1 MRSRPIIVKSDEE
14 ALSRLFR
21 DGEVATGKVISQIDA
36 HHVILRF
43 KGHNLLVETHIPLVE
58 QEERMFRI
66 ETTSPQVILKLL
78 PEGVAS
84 DSPADWLK
92 KYLSYDVP
100 GGDLVE
106 KLSGLWK
113 TDTEAFPTGIRE
125 TVQQFLKLLRALS
138 VEDLSQNPA
147 FLREA
152 ITRSGLFFE
161 NKLKQWGEGDLKE
174 TVASL
179 LKGDLKGLLLT
190 LRSQL
195 NSFSSPIGSQNG
207 GVQEG
212 ELSVIEH
219 LGKGVDQLVQ
229 KLELFQ
235 LLNLV
240 QSDPQ
245 EKIFLLLPLWFENHP
260 QFLELNISLPRQG
273 SKDREEGSLS
283 ILFLLDL
290 PQLGRMNIDVK
301 MKGKSLYCMFRVTD
315 PEVSKF
321 MDPFLS
327 DLKTRLSGLGF
338 QPYLQLST
346 EPFNR
351 ASSSLINEVGEE
363 LKSLLSIVV

>member
-1 MRSRPIIVKSDEE
+1 
-14 ALSRLFR
+14 
-21 DGEVATGKVISQIDA
+21 
-36 HHVILRF
+36 
-43 KGHNLLVETHIPLVE
+43 
-58 QEERMFRI
+58 
-66 ETTSPQVILKLL
+66 
-78 PEGVAS
+78 VAS

-195 NSFSSPIGSQNG
+195 NSSSPLSGSQNG

-301 MKGKSLYCMFRVTD
+301 MKGKSLYCLFRVTD

-327 DLKTRLSGLGF
+327 DLKTRLSSLGF

-346 EPFNR
+346 GPFNR